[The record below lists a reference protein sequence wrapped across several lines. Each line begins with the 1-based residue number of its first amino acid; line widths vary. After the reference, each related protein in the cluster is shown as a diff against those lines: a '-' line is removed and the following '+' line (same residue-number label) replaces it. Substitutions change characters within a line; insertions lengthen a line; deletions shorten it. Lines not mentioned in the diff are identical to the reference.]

1 MIDFN
6 IMGTERAVL
15 NDGSVWGALFSP
27 SSIAVI
33 GANEVLGSWG
43 SDATR
48 AALEAA
54 RVNPQRRAYPVNPTE
69 KQVMGAPCYP
79 TINDVPDVVD
89 LAIIV
94 VRSTLVPA
102 IMRQCVEKRVKAA
115 VIISAGFA
123 ETDEAGARLEAEVVQ
138 IARQGGIRLVGP
150 NCIGH
155 ADVTNK
161 VGALGIGWRTR
172 PGPMAIISQSGTV
185 SAGIM
190 GSAGASG
197 IGISKFISTGNE
209 ADLHTEDYLEFL
221 AKDPPTRLIGAYIE
235 GLREG
240 RRFFELARE
249 ITLTKPIVVIKA
261 GGTEG
266 SGRAA
271 RSHTSALAGS
281 DVVYSAAF
289 RQAGVIRVEDEE
301 SLCDIALALLT
312 QPLPRGNTVGILTIG
327 GGMGVMAAES
337 CERDGLK
344 MATLQPET
352 LAKLDAVLPPRW
364 SHGNPIDMVGI
375 KTMDEFPTIMTCL
388 KALVEDPNVDSVV
401 SLVTARNYGGDQFR
415 EVQAKAEQ
423 ALADLTRTARQMG
436 KPFVV
441 IRRMGPP
448 PSMMN
453 GGEPPPA
460 NLEDRI
466 PEYGHPRRAARVLGQ
481 LMRYRQYLERRR
493 PD

>member
-1 MIDFN
+1 M
-6 IMGTERAVL
+6 ERAVL
-15 NDGSVWGALFSP
+15 NNGNVWGALFSP

-33 GANEVLGSWG
+33 GANDVLGSWG
-43 SDATR
+43 SDAVR
-48 AALEAA
+48 AAFEAA
-54 RVNPQRRAYPVNPTE
+54 KTNPQRRAYAVNPTE
-69 KQVMGAPCYP
+69 KQIMGNPCYP
-79 TINDVPDVVD
+79 TVNDIPDVVD

-94 VRSTLVPA
+94 VRSTLVPMV
-102 IMRQCVEKRVKAA
+102 MRQCVEKGVKAA

-123 ETDEAGARLEAEVVQ
+123 ETDEAGAKLEAEVVQ
-138 IARQGGIRLVGP
+138 IARQGGIRFVGP

-155 ADVTNK
+155 ADLTTR
-161 VGALGIGWRTR
+161 VGALGVAWRTR
-172 PGPMAIISQSGTV
+172 PGPMSILSQSGTV

-190 GSAGASG
+190 GAAGANG
-197 IGISKFISTGNE
+197 IGISKFVSTGNE

-221 AKDPPTRLIGAYIE
+221 ATDPQTRLIGSYIE

-240 RRFFELARE
+240 RRFFELARD

-266 SGRAA
+266 AGRAA

-289 RQAGVIRVEDEE
+289 HQAGVIRVDDEE
-301 SLCDIALALLT
+301 GLCDIALALLT
-312 QPLPRGNTVGILTIG
+312 QPLPHGNSVGILTIG

-337 CERDGLK
+337 CEREGLK

-388 KALVEDPNVDSVV
+388 KALVEDSNVDSIM
-401 SLVTARNYGGDQFR
+401 SLVTTRNYAGDQFK
-415 EVQAKAEQ
+415 EVQAKAEM
-423 ALADLTRTARQMG
+423 ALADLANKARQTG

-448 PSMMN
+448 PPMA
-453 GGEPPPA
+453 GPEPPPPPG
-460 NLEDRI
+460 LDGRI

-481 LMRYRQYLERRR
+481 LLRRRQYLDRR
-493 PD
+493 DAH

>member
-1 MIDFN
+1 MIDLT
-6 IMGTERAVL
+6 IMGMERSVL
-15 NDGSVWGALFSP
+15 NDGTAWGALFSP

-33 GANEVLGSWG
+33 GANQTLGSWG

-54 RVNPQRRAYPVNPTE
+54 KANPQRRAYAVNPTE
-69 KQVMGAPCYP
+69 KEIMGVPSYP
-79 TINDVPDVVD
+79 TVKDIPDAVD

-94 VRSTLVPA
+94 VRSTLVPD
-102 IMRQCVEKRVKAA
+102 IMRQCVEKGVKAA

-123 ETDEAGARLEAEVVQ
+123 ETDEAGVKLEAEVVG
-138 IARQGGIRLVGP
+138 IARQGGIRFVGP

-155 ADVTNK
+155 ADVMNK

-172 PGPMAIISQSGTV
+172 PGPMAIVAQSGTV
-185 SAGIM
+185 SSAIM
-190 GSAGASG
+190 GAAGTNG

-221 AKDPPTRLIGAYIE
+221 ANDPQTRLIGAYIE
-235 GLREG
+235 GLREA
-240 RRFFELARE
+240 RRFFQLARK
-249 ITLTKPIVVIKA
+249 ITFTKPIVVIKA
-261 GGTEG
+261 GGTAG
-266 SGRAA
+266 AGRAA

-281 DVVYSAAF
+281 DIIYSAAF

-301 SLCDIALALLT
+301 GLCDIALALLT

-337 CERDGLK
+337 CEREGLQ

-388 KALVEDPNVDSVV
+388 EALVDDPNVDSVV
-401 SLVTARNYGGDQFR
+401 SLVTARNYAGEQFR

-423 ALADLTRTARQMG
+423 TLADLTRRARQMG
-436 KPFVV
+436 KPFLVV
-441 IRRMGPP
+441 RRFGPMPP
-448 PSMMN
+448 PN
-453 GGEPPPA
+453 GGETAPA
-460 NLEDRI
+460 SLEDRI
-466 PEYGHPRRAARVLGQ
+466 PEYAHPRRAAHVLGQ
-481 LMRYRQYLERRR
+481 LIRYRQYLERRR